1 MDRNL
6 TIGIIASLLIHAVA
20 AFWAG
25 TMESRARVLEP
36 PTQKAVRTVREQI
49 QLPKPKLP
57 EIKPPEPK
65 PEAKP
70 DPTPKAA
77 ETQVAKPQLA
87 PKRLPQP
94 KSDQPAPKTPPPP
107 SNEPAPLVLSK
118 TYGSGGDDGVAVQ
131 SGKED
136 VLGDP
141 GVQAN
146 EENVRRRANP
156 EVTSDAGGQGN
167 DSQGDLPGKE
177 PRRIEVLQP
186 KPKESCDKFISWPD
200 GAESGGRVIEVTL
213 QLEIG
218 EDGSTRK
225 VKILRGAGEPFDS
238 EAVRDIKR
246 CPFSAGS
253 RDGKAVTSKI
263 AFVVVFKPRS

>member
-6 TIGIIASLLIHAVA
+6 TIGIVSSLLIHAAA

-25 TMESRARVLEP
+25 SMEPRRRVLEP
-36 PTQKAVRTVREQI
+36 IEKKAVRTVQEQI
-49 QLPKPKLP
+49 QLPKPKVP
-57 EIKPPEPK
+57 EPKPPEPK
-65 PEAKP
+65 PEPKP
-70 DPTPKAA
+70 ELATKPTEP
-77 ETQVAKPQLA
+77 QVAKPQAA
-87 PKRLPQP
+87 PKRTPQP
-94 KSDQPAPKTPPPP
+94 KNDQPVPKTPPP
-107 SNEPAPLVLSK
+107 SNEPPPLVLSK

-141 GVQAN
+141 GVEAT
-146 EENVRRRANP
+146 EENVRKRPTP
-156 EVTSDAGGQGN
+156 ETASDSGGQGS
-167 DSQGDLPGKE
+167 DSQGEPTGTE

-186 KPKESCDKFISWPD
+186 KPKESCDKYIGWPE

-213 QLEIG
+213 QLEIA

-246 CPFSAGS
+246 CPFQAGS
-253 RDGKAVTSKI
+253 RDGKPVTSKI